1 MKKKRIRV
9 TAAVLILAFTMTGC
23 GTKLYEMTD
32 EEQQL
37 IVNYSAYA
45 LSKYNIY
52 QKDGMTS
59 ATEPEDTTEDDK
71 KDADTEAVTEAKT
84 DTTEKSDA
92 TGNAVTTSD
101 SASAS
106 VSLADAI
113 GYGNLN
119 VTYDGVTKSDTYK
132 EGSYYSME
140 AGNGK
145 NYAVMK
151 FTVSNPTGADVDV
164 DLFTNART
172 YTARFSDGKDYP
184 AEGSFLTYSLTTYQG
199 TIKAGESVDLVLL
212 FKIPQ
217 DTACDDVSMWVF
229 KDNVKSLIAL

>member
-1 MKKKRIRV
+1 MRKKRMKV
-9 TAAVLILAFTMTGC
+9 TAALLLAAITMTGC

-37 IVNYSAYA
+37 VAEYSAYA
-45 LSKYNIY
+45 LSKYNVY

-59 ATEPEDTTEDDK
+59 AKEEENTSETEQSETETESE
-71 KDADTEAVTEAKT
+71 ADTQTGGASGTTKPAS
-84 DTTEKSDA
+84 DTQTA
-92 TGNAVTTSD
+92 A
-101 SASAS
+101 A

-113 GYGNLN
+113 GYKDLN
-119 VTYDGVTKSDTYK
+119 VTYTGVTKTDTYK

-140 AGNGK
+140 AGKGK

-151 FTVSNPTGADVDV
+151 FTICNPTGADVDV

-199 TIKAGESVDLVLL
+199 TLKPQESVDVVLL
-212 FKIPQ
+212 FKIPE
-217 DTACDDVSMWVF
+217 DTACDDVSMSVF
-229 KDNVKSLIAL
+229 KDNVKSLIEL

>member
-1 MKKKRIRV
+1 MRKKRMKV
-9 TAAVLILAFTMTGC
+9 TAALLLAAITMTGC

-37 IVNYSAYA
+37 VAEYSAYA
-45 LSKYNIY
+45 LSKYNVY

-59 ATEPEDTTEDDK
+59 AKEEENTSETEQAETETESE
-71 KDADTEAVTEAKT
+71 ADTQTGGASG
-84 DTTEKSDA
+84 TTK
-92 TGNAVTTSD
+92 
-101 SASAS
+101 SASDTQTAAA

-113 GYGNLN
+113 GYKDLN
-119 VTYDGVTKSDTYK
+119 VTYTGVTKTDTYK

-140 AGNGK
+140 AGKGR

-151 FTVSNPTGADVDV
+151 FTISNPTGADVDV

-199 TIKAGESVDLVLL
+199 TLKPQESVDVVLL
-212 FKIPQ
+212 FKIPE
-217 DTACDDVSMWVF
+217 DTACDDVSMSVF
-229 KDNVKSLIAL
+229 KDNVKSLIEL

>member
-1 MKKKRIRV
+1 MRKKRMKV
-9 TAAVLILAFTMTGC
+9 TAALLLVAITMTGC

-37 IVNYSAYA
+37 VAEYSAYA
-45 LSKYNIY
+45 LSKYNVY

-59 ATEPEDTTEDDK
+59 AKEEENTSETEQSETETESESDIQTGGASGTTMP
-71 KDADTEAVTEAKT
+71 A
-84 DTTEKSDA
+84 SDA
-92 TGNAVTTSD
+92 QTA
-101 SASAS
+101 AA

-113 GYGNLN
+113 GYKDLN
-119 VTYDGVTKSDTYK
+119 VTYTGVTKTDTYK
-132 EGSYYSME
+132 EGSHYSME
-140 AGNGK
+140 AGKGK

-151 FTVSNPTGADVDV
+151 FTISNPTGAAVDV

-199 TIKAGESVDLVLL
+199 TLKPQESVDVVLL
-212 FKIPQ
+212 FKIPE
-217 DTACDDVSMWVF
+217 DTACDDVSMSVF
-229 KDNVKSLIAL
+229 KDNIKSLIEL

>member
-1 MKKKRIRV
+1 MKKKRMRV
-9 TAAVLILAFTMTGC
+9 TAAVVILAFTMTGC

-45 LSKYNIY
+45 LSKYNVY

-59 ATEPEDTTEDDK
+59 ATEKDETEADK
-71 KDADTEAVTEAKT
+71 TDTEGDTEAKT
-84 DTTEKSDA
+84 DATEKSDTA
-92 TGNAVTTSD
+92 GNTAGASD
-101 SASAS
+101 SESAS

-113 GYGNLN
+113 GYGNLS

-140 AGNGK
+140 AGSGK

>member
-1 MKKKRIRV
+1 MRKKRMKV
-9 TAAVLILAFTMTGC
+9 TAALLLAAITMTGC

-37 IVNYSAYA
+37 VAEYSAYA
-45 LSKYNIY
+45 LSKYNVY

-59 ATEPEDTTEDDK
+59 AKEEENTSETEQSETETESE
-71 KDADTEAVTEAKT
+71 ADTQTGGASG
-84 DTTEKSDA
+84 TTKPASDA
-92 TGNAVTTSD
+92 QTA
-101 SASAS
+101 AA

-113 GYGNLN
+113 GYKDLN
-119 VTYDGVTKSDTYK
+119 VTYTGVTKTDTYK

-140 AGNGK
+140 AGKGR

-151 FTVSNPTGADVDV
+151 FTISNPTGADVDV

-199 TIKAGESVDLVLL
+199 TLKPQESVDVVLL
-212 FKIPQ
+212 FKIPE
-217 DTACDDVSMWVF
+217 DTACDDVSMSVF
-229 KDNVKSLIAL
+229 KDNVKSLIEL

>member
-1 MKKKRIRV
+1 MRKKRMKV
-9 TAAVLILAFTMTGC
+9 TAALLLAAITMTGC

-37 IVNYSAYA
+37 VAEYSAYA
-45 LSKYNIY
+45 LSKYNVY

-59 ATEPEDTTEDDK
+59 AKEEENTSETEESETETESESDTQTGG
-71 KDADTEAVTEAKT
+71 TSG
-84 DTTEKSDA
+84 TTKPASDA
-92 TGNAVTTSD
+92 QTA
-101 SASAS
+101 AA

-113 GYGNLN
+113 GYKALN
-119 VTYDGVTKSDTYK
+119 VTYTGVTKTDTYK

-140 AGNGK
+140 AGKGR

-151 FTVSNPTGADVDV
+151 FTISNPTGADVDV

-199 TIKAGESVDLVLL
+199 TLKPQESVDVVLL
-212 FKIPQ
+212 FKIPE
-217 DTACDDVSMWVF
+217 DTACDDVSMSVF
-229 KDNVKSLIAL
+229 KDNVKSLIEL

>member
-1 MKKKRIRV
+1 MRKKRMKV
-9 TAAVLILAFTMTGC
+9 TAALLLAAITMTGC

-37 IVNYSAYA
+37 VAEYSAYA
-45 LSKYNIY
+45 LSKYNVY

-59 ATEPEDTTEDDK
+59 AKEEENTSETEQLETEIESESDTQTGGTSSTTK
-71 KDADTEAVTEAKT
+71 PASDTQTAA
-84 DTTEKSDA
+84 A
-92 TGNAVTTSD
+92 
-101 SASAS
+101 

-113 GYGNLN
+113 GYKDLN
-119 VTYDGVTKSDTYK
+119 VTYTGVTKTDTYK

-140 AGNGK
+140 AGKGR

-151 FTVSNPTGADVDV
+151 FTISNPTGADVDV

-172 YTARFSDGKDYP
+172 YTARFLDGKDYP

-199 TIKAGESVDLVLL
+199 TLKPQESVDVVLL
-212 FKIPQ
+212 FKIPE
-217 DTACDDVSMWVF
+217 DTACDDVSMSVF
-229 KDNVKSLIAL
+229 KDNVKSLIEL